1 MKILLDMNMSPQWV
15 KVLTGRGIS
24 ATHWSSVGAFDAT
37 DAEITKFA
45 KDNDFII
52 LTHDLDYG
60 AILFVTNGQKPS
72 VVQLR
77 INDIYPEIDAE
88 SLVSALNFVKTEL
101 ENGALLT
108 IDTKRTRI
116 RILPLRDEEH

>member
-15 KVLTGRGIS
+15 TVLINKGIS
-24 ATHWSSVGAFDAT
+24 ATHWSSVGSPNASDV
-37 DAEITKFA
+37 EIMNFA
-45 KDNDFII
+45 KENDFIV
-52 LTHDLDYG
+52 LTHDLDFG

-77 INDIYPEIDAE
+77 INDIYPEID
-88 SLVSALNFVKTEL
+88 SDYLISALKSVKAEL
-101 ENGALLT
+101 EQGALLI

-116 RILPLRDEEH
+116 RVLPLGV

>member
-1 MKILLDMNMSPQWV
+1 M
-15 KVLTGRGIS
+15 
-24 ATHWSSVGAFDAT
+24 
-37 DAEITKFA
+37 EITKFA

-77 INDIYPEIDAE
+77 INDIYPEIDAD
-88 SLVSALNFVKTEL
+88 SLISALNFVKTEL

-108 IDTKRTRI
+108 IDIKRTRI
-116 RILPLRDEEH
+116 RILPLREA